1 MQHLIDADHHNILP
15 SHGEAVL
22 FPNFFTTQESDTYF
36 DHFKNDVSWIQEP
49 VVQFGKKRVQ
59 PRLTAFLGDEHAV
72 YHAEGIILKAQ
83 YWTVPLLSIKAKL
96 EAKFETSFNECLLN
110 YYRDGKDYTGWHR
123 DNAHAL
129 GEYPVIVTVSFGA
142 TRIFQFRDY
151 KEKVPVI
158 SLELDHGS
166 ALLVKKQTQE
176 FWEQRLP
183 KTTRAVIPRINLTFR
198 LMLKKGFSDHL

>member
-15 SHGEAVL
+15 SHGEALL
-22 FPNFFTTQESDTYF
+22 FPDFFTTQESDSYF
-36 DHFKNDVSWIQEP
+36 DHFKHDISWIQEP
-49 VVQFGKKRVQ
+49 AVQFGKKKMQ
-59 PRLTAFLGDEHAV
+59 PRLTAFSGDEHAE
-72 YHAEGIILKAQ
+72 YHQGSLTLKAR
-83 YWTVPLLSIKAKL
+83 YWTVPLLNIKAQL

-110 YYRDGKDYTGWHR
+110 YYRDGKDYMGWHR

-151 KEKVPVI
+151 KEKVPVV

-166 ALLVKKQTQE
+166 VLFIKGQTQE

-183 KTTRAVIPRINLTFR
+183 KTSILVGPRINLIFR
-198 LMLKKGFSDHL
+198 LMLKNGFSDHF

>member
-15 SHGEAVL
+15 SHGEALL
-22 FPNFFTTQESDTYF
+22 FPDFFTIQESDTYF
-36 DHFKNDVSWIQEP
+36 DHFKNDVTWIQEP
-49 VVQFGKKRVQ
+49 VIQFGKKRLQ
-59 PRLTAFLGDEHAV
+59 PRLTAFFADEHTE
-72 YHAEGIILKAQ
+72 YSSRGLTLKAK
-83 YWTVPLLSIKAKL
+83 YWTVPLLNIKAKL

-110 YYRDGKDYTGWHR
+110 YYRDGKDYMNWHR

-129 GEYPVIVTVSFGA
+129 GEYPVIVTASFGA

-151 KEKVPVI
+151 KEKVPVV

-166 ALLVKKQTQE
+166 VLLVKKQTQE

-183 KTTRAVIPRINLTFR
+183 KTTLSLGPRINLTFR
-198 LMLKKGFSDHL
+198 LMLKKGLSEHL

>member
-22 FPNFFTTQESDTYF
+22 FPDFFTAQESDTYF

-59 PRLTAFLGDEHAV
+59 PRLTAFLGDEHAA
-72 YHAEGIILKAQ
+72 YHAEGFTLKAQ
-83 YWTVPLLSIKAKL
+83 YWTVPLLSIKTKL
-96 EAKFETSFNECLLN
+96 EAKFETLFNECLLN
-110 YYRDGKDYTGWHR
+110 YYRDGNDYMGWHR

-151 KEKVPVI
+151 KEKVPVV
-158 SLELDHGS
+158 SLELEHGS
-166 ALLVKKQTQE
+166 VLLVKKQTQE

-183 KTTRAVIPRINLTFR
+183 KTTLPVMPRINLTFR
-198 LMLKKGFSDHL
+198 LMLKNGFSGHL

>member
-1 MQHLIDADHHNILP
+1 MQHLIDAGHHNILP

-22 FPNFFTTQESDTYF
+22 FPDFFTTQESDTYF

-49 VVQFGKKRVQ
+49 ALQFGKKRVQ
-59 PRLTAFLGDEHAV
+59 PRLTAFLGDEHAE
-72 YHAEGIILKAQ
+72 YHAEGLTLKAQ
-83 YWTVPLLSIKAKL
+83 YWTVPLLSIKARL

-110 YYRDGKDYTGWHR
+110 YYRDGKDYMGWHR

-129 GEYPVIVTVSFGA
+129 GEYPVIVMVSFGA

-176 FWEQRLP
+176 FWEQRSP
-183 KTTRAVIPRINLTFR
+183 KTTRALTPRINLTFR
-198 LMLKKGFSDHL
+198 LVLKKGFSDHL